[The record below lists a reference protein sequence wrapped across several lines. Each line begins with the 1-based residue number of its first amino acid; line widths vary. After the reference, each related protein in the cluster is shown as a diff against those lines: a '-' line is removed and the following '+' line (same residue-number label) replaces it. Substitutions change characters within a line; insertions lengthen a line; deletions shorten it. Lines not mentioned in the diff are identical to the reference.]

1 MFDLCL
7 LNIKRAWL
15 RDIDLN
21 IADYD
26 GRTPLHL
33 AAAEG
38 QFECVHFLL
47 YTVQV
52 YPNPRDRFAFHSIT
66 KITNNML

>member
-1 MFDLCL
+1 MAFLF
-7 LNIKRAWL
+7 IRAWL

-26 GRTPLHL
+26 GRTALHL

-38 QFECVHFLL
+38 HFDAVKFLL
-47 YTVQV
+47 NVAQV
-52 YPNPRDRFAFHSIT
+52 NPEALDRYSTI
-66 KITNNML
+66 KS